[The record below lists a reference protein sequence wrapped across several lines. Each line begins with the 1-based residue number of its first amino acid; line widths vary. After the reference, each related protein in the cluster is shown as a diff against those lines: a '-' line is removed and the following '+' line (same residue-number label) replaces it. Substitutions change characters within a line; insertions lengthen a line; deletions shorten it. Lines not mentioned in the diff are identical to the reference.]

1 MADPLGASDLDRGHT
16 RPIEPRRRP
25 RQPLGENPH
34 EVRRRRPAPRLRRGG
49 QREREVPR
57 PEHVD
62 TLEHGLGDRLA
73 PGVRRG
79 TPLPWGGPCR
89 GANRA
94 LPRGAIS
101 RSREVKGPR
110 PPRGRRAMVGAAG
123 FEPATSCSQSTC
135 ATVAPHPDGCE
146 RQYGTLLQRARAPG
160 RQAGTGRG
168 LTSASG
174 GGWACEHDRGRGYPP
189 TRNARPAT
197 TSTPSMITTKA
208 RSGSR
213 STMRLPSA
221 DPAIIRGPMA
231 TPMATDRAER
241 IDAWP

>member
-1 MADPLGASDLDRGHT
+1 MGAHRDGDMTQQVADRPPWQPTRTGSCSCNPVDLGPPPAAGTRRVRPASDWWT
-16 RPIEPRRRP
+16 R
-25 RQPLGENPH
+25 
-34 EVRRRRPAPRLRRGG
+34 VT
-49 QREREVPR
+49 VPQSR
-57 PEHVD
+57 SQ
-62 TLEHGLGDRLA
+62 
-73 PGVRRG
+73 
-79 TPLPWGGPCR
+79 LPWRATPSKVSVAASDIGKRAGPAASGG
-89 GANRA
+89 
-94 LPRGAIS
+94 
-101 RSREVKGPR
+101 ER
-110 PPRGRRAMVGAAG
+110 PMVGAAG

-146 RQYGTLLQRARAPG
+146 RQYGTLLHRARAPG

-168 LTSASG
+168 LTRASSG
-174 GGWACEHDRGRGYPP
+174 GRAADQHRGRNYPP

-221 DPAIIRGPMA
+221 DPAIIRGPIA